1 MRSRAAASVL
11 ARAGFNE
18 VHSMEGGI
26 HAWKGLVATGVPEAG
41 MAYFPPGAKTEELI
55 ALAWMLEG
63 GTKKFYSAIPGSEKK
78 KEIADFFRQLAGDE
92 EKHQSALL
100 NLYRKVAGK
109 DADPGF
115 PGSVISVDPGEEFME
130 GGMRVKEVL
139 AWMEGKP
146 LREIVELAL
155 SLEVNA
161 SDLYIKM
168 ERRAEDRQA
177 REAFQVLSNQEKKHL
192 ERLAGLFEKI

>member
-1 MRSRAAASVL
+1 VRSRAAASVL
-11 ARAGFNE
+11 TRAGFKD

-26 HAWKGLVATGVPEAG
+26 HAWKGLVAKGVPEAG
-41 MAYFPPGAKTEELI
+41 MAYFPPGAKPEELI
-55 ALAWMLEG
+55 ALAWILEG
-63 GTKKFYSAIPGSEKK
+63 GTKKFYSAVPGSEKK
-78 KEIADFFRQLAGDE
+78 KEFADFFRQLAGDE

-100 NLYRKVAGK
+100 NLYKKVSGK

-115 PGSVISVDPGEEFME
+115 PGSVISVDPGEAFME
-130 GGMRVKEVL
+130 GGMRVKEAL
-139 AWMEGKP
+139 AWMEGKA

-168 ERRAEDRQA
+168 ERKVEDRQA
-177 REAFQVLSNQEKKHL
+177 RETFQVLSNQEKKHL
-192 ERLAGLFEKI
+192 ERLTELFEKI

>member
-1 MRSRAAASVL
+1 L
-11 ARAGFNE
+11 TRAGFDE

-26 HAWKGLVATGVPEAG
+26 RAWKGLVATGVPEAG
-41 MAYFPPGAKTEELI
+41 MAYFPPEAKPEELI
-55 ALAWMLEG
+55 GLAWLLEG
-63 GTKKFYSAIPGSEKK
+63 GTKRFYSAVPGLTKEK
-78 KEIADFFRQLAGDE
+78 EVGDFFRQLAADE
-92 EKHQSALL
+92 EKHQTALL
-100 NLYRKVAGK
+100 RLYQKVSGRAA
-109 DADPGF
+109 DAGF

-130 GGMRVKEVL
+130 GGMKVKEAL

-146 LREIVELAL
+146 LKEIVELAL

-168 ERRAEDRQA
+168 ERRMEDPQA

-192 ERLAGLFEKI
+192 ERLAEIFEKI